1 MNRNKLTVGGLC
13 SGIGGFS
20 LAFQRAGFSAKWE
33 CELNVAARSV
43 LNRHFSEAR
52 VYEDMTEFNPTVLD
66 SVDILCG
73 GTPCQGFSVA
83 GLRNSLSDERSN
95 LALRF
100 VQLANK
106 LDPAA
111 ILWENVPGVLS
122 TRDNAFGCFL
132 AGLVGADAPLVPTKE
147 CGGRWTN
154 AGMVDGPKRSAAWR
168 VLDAQFFGLAQR
180 RNRVF
185 VVSSPRKNLPF
196 EVLFERKSLCGNSPP
211 RREAKERIDPC
222 LEGRAGS
229 NGGNNFATSG
239 GLVEVGECCSA
250 HTKMDFE
257 TETFVTHPLR
267 SEGCDASEDGT
278 GRGTPLAVIPIQ
290 EFNKRHSGD
299 SSNGVGHGKEGDPMF
314 TLQASAQHA
323 VAYRTAG
330 NCGPFE
336 QGDKTGALNTATDPS
351 QNIVA
356 FDTTQITSE
365 ANYSRPVPG
374 DPCHPLAQSAHAPAV
389 AFARR
394 VRRLTPVECLRLM
407 GLPDNW
413 LDGLNLSDSAKY
425 RMVGNAVAVPVVEW
439 IARRLLQQLT
449 SRNKSL

>member
-1 MNRNKLTVGGLC
+1 MAYARIQETAPGDGEETEDVKTHLTVGGLC

-20 LAFQRAGFSAKWE
+20 LAFKRAGFSIEWE

-43 LNRHFSEAR
+43 LNRHFSEAH

-100 VQLANK
+100 VQLANQ
-106 LDPAA
+106 LNPEVA
-111 ILWENVPGVLS
+111 LWENVPGVLN

-132 AGLVGADAPLVPTKE
+132 AGLVGADAPLVPPKE
-147 CGGRWTN
+147 CVGRWTN
-154 AGMVDGPKRSAAWR
+154 AGMADGPKRSAAWR

-196 EVLFERKSLCGNSPP
+196 EIFFERKSLCRDSPP
-211 RREAKERIDPC
+211 RRTPSERIAPT
-222 LEGRAGS
+222 LEGRSGS

-239 GLVEVGECCSA
+239 GLVDVADPCAA
-250 HTKMDFE
+250 HHSRHDLDND
-257 TETFVTHPLR
+257 TFVTHTLR
-267 SEGCDASEDGT
+267 SEGCDASED
-278 GRGTPLAVIPIQ
+278 
-290 EFNKRHSGD
+290 
-299 SSNGVGHGKEGDPMF
+299 
-314 TLQASAQHA
+314 
-323 VAYRTAG
+323 
-330 NCGPFE
+330 
-336 QGDKTGALNTATDPS
+336 
-351 QNIVA
+351 
-356 FDTTQITSE
+356 
-365 ANYSRPVPG
+365 
-374 DPCHPLAQSAHAPAV
+374 AHAPTV
-389 AFARR
+389 AFTQR

-407 GLPDNW
+407 GLPDDW
-413 LDGLNLSDSAKY
+413 LDGLNLSDSEKY

-449 SRNKSL
+449 S